1 MKQLTQEQADSQ
13 KLKLHDYYYEFS
25 RDNRLKTWINSTLG
39 CSFKAAFSD
48 KSVHPNGNSLDYSGA
63 TLLFVK
69 EDNSC
74 VVFNH
79 SEWASI
85 HR

>member
-1 MKQLTQEQADSQ
+1 MKQLAQEQVDGQ
-13 KLKLHDYYYEFS
+13 KLKLDGYYYEFS
-25 RDNRLKTWINSTLG
+25 KDSRLKTWINSALG
-39 CSFKAAFSD
+39 CNFKAAFSD
-48 KSVHPNGNSLDYSGA
+48 QKTNPNKDSLDYSGA

-69 EDNSC
+69 EDNSY